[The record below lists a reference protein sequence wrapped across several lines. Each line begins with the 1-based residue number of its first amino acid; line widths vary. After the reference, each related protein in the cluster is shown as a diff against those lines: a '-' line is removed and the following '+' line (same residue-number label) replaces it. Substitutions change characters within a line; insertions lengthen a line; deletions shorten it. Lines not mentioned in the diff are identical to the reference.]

1 MKDLQNELDMIKAV
15 MLVEA
20 QYGVTFSVNE
30 PFEKEDLEAIHF
42 LAESIR
48 GIPENCT
55 WESFKMTARFQ
66 NQAASEDEFRK
77 EGIDIQYRVLVDLTV
92 QNVELKQIPIK
103 VNLQNA
109 RLKDPDKA
117 IADWKNAQLQED
129 KSIELEFVA
138 CSGNDKAIR
147 IAEC

>member
-1 MKDLQNELDMIKAV
+1 MAFKD
-15 MLVEA
+15 
-20 QYGVTFSVNE
+20 
-30 PFEKEDLEAIHF
+30 
-42 LAESIR
+42 
-48 GIPENCT
+48 
-55 WESFKMTARFQ
+55 
-66 NQAASEDEFRK
+66 
-77 EGIDIQYRVLVDLTV
+77 IDYYQ
-92 QNVELKQIPIK
+92 E
-103 VNLQNA
+103 

>member
-1 MKDLQNELDMIKAV
+1 
-15 MLVEA
+15 
-20 QYGVTFSVNE
+20 
-30 PFEKEDLEAIHF
+30 
-42 LAESIR
+42 
-48 GIPENCT
+48 
-55 WESFKMTARFQ
+55 MTARFQ

-92 QNVELKQIPIK
+92 QNVELKQIPIR